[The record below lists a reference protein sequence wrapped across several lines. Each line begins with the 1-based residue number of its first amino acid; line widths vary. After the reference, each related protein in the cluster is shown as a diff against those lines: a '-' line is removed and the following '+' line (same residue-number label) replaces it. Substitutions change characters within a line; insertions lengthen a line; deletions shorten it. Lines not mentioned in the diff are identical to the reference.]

1 MQEVFLGLKEANPDR
16 LTGFEKTNHL
26 PYPNWVRRFAERH
39 SIVLRCS
46 VEISKGRQI
55 LTARDLELWQ
65 QDTEAYLLS
74 NPVFAECFKDPS
86 RLFNQDESS
95 IELGSG
101 SRRVLA
107 KRGTKVIYHVSSGS
121 RDHIT
126 TSFACNAAGGMV
138 PPRVIH
144 KGVRNMAAAHLQN
157 LPEDGL
163 SGKWNFSVS
172 PKGYITRPLFLEVLK
187 DINSFVEQNTIQKP
201 VIVILDGAS
210 PHLSIEAAA
219 YCKANQ
225 IQPWL
230 LRPNMTHLTQPLD
243 LVFFADLKKTLKN
256 MAWAWQTDPKNTGQ
270 FLNKYS
276 VVVLLKEATEVC
288 LTKPGL
294 VENGFKRAGLF
305 PWDKS
310 APDVSKLLPGTVFN
324 STQTKST
331 INSTPTNS
339 NPINLIPIMPT
350 LTNCTPT
357 NSTPISYTPTNSF
370 PTNSTPSIS
379 TQPTS
384 VSNDTSP
391 SDFDTSLDLDFI
403 HSSSQDNA
411 NQICSTPNK
420 TLHDSIIANNIHTS
434 DNELVQEIPTNQ
446 ISDIEDTPNDSTF
459 PEVTPS
465 IINAGFPLPKTFKCG
480 ACNRIIL
487 ERFRCIHLSSCLAV
501 NDLSQIA
508 PDPVIEFSPGPS
520 SESEKENSPALTL
533 SKLSTVPVYSHEE
546 RVTMLNKFE
555 VLLLTHQQVAE
566 FKSKYST
573 RSLVHEEPLFS
584 AWLTLKLATIPT
596 EKEAL
601 DKVLRSHEATNVTKK
616 QTNRKRNVPSGPT
629 RFDPISQDWVNILEE
644 TSKSAEAKKKKSD
657 QKDAVK
663 KAQKEKRCKKA
674 PEPKSK
680 KKTIRN

>member
-1 MQEVFLGLKEANPDR
+1 MVARGSALQPSVKKKVSTPFSYNLGMNQSPTSDFLPSTVQLSSSVKLPSSDLSFGSDKLFPSDQLPITEKHSSSQQSSGVQLPSSDLSSGSEQLFPSGQLPITEQHSSSPQSSSVQLASPSPELSSSDQLSSSGQVPPKTRATYMTKSRKIFAKKKVHDDKCSKFELAFKSVKDGSFKSIRECSKFYNLFHVTLSRMVKSGAAKYKGSGKFSCVLTSEEEKLIIDHVVWRQEVGCGLSFEQLGLLLQEVFLGLKEANPDR

-243 LVFFADLKKTLKN
+243 LVFFADLKKTFK
-256 MAWAWQTDPKNTGQ
+256 KH
-270 FLNKYS
+270 
-276 VVVLLKEATEVC
+276 
-288 LTKPGL
+288 GL
-294 VENGFKRAGLF
+294 GLA
-305 PWDKS
+305 D
-310 APDVSKLLPGTVFN
+310 
-324 STQTKST
+324 
-331 INSTPTNS
+331 
-339 NPINLIPIMPT
+339 
-350 LTNCTPT
+350 
-357 NSTPISYTPTNSF
+357 
-370 PTNSTPSIS
+370 
-379 TQPTS
+379 
-384 VSNDTSP
+384 
-391 SDFDTSLDLDFI
+391 
-403 HSSSQDNA
+403 
-411 NQICSTPNK
+411 
-420 TLHDSIIANNIHTS
+420 
-434 DNELVQEIPTNQ
+434 
-446 ISDIEDTPNDSTF
+446 
-459 PEVTPS
+459 
-465 IINAGFPLPKTFKCG
+465 
-480 ACNRIIL
+480 
-487 ERFRCIHLSSCLAV
+487 
-501 NDLSQIA
+501 
-508 PDPVIEFSPGPS
+508 
-520 SESEKENSPALTL
+520 
-533 SKLSTVPVYSHEE
+533 
-546 RVTMLNKFE
+546 
-555 VLLLTHQQVAE
+555 
-566 FKSKYST
+566 
-573 RSLVHEEPLFS
+573 
-584 AWLTLKLATIPT
+584 
-596 EKEAL
+596 
-601 DKVLRSHEATNVTKK
+601 
-616 QTNRKRNVPSGPT
+616 
-629 RFDPISQDWVNILEE
+629 
-644 TSKSAEAKKKKSD
+644 
-657 QKDAVK
+657 
-663 KAQKEKRCKKA
+663 
-674 PEPKSK
+674 
-680 KKTIRN
+680 